1 MPYSRVRLRGLHP
14 DVVYE
19 NIQNGTEN
27 YGDELMN
34 LGLIT
39 TDVTAGEVPG
49 TAVPCTDFES
59 RIYLL
64 KAKEQS

>member
-1 MPYSRVRLRGLHP
+1 MPYRRVQLKGLKA
-14 DVVYE
+14 DTLYE
-19 NIQNGTEN
+19 NTQNNTEN

-39 TDVTAGEVPG
+39 TDVTSGEVVG
-49 TAVPCTDFES
+49 DAVPCTDFES

-64 KAKEQS
+64 KAKEQ

>member
-1 MPYSRVRLRGLHP
+1 
-14 DVVYE
+14 
-19 NIQNGTEN
+19 
-27 YGDELMN
+27 MN

-49 TAVPCTDFES
+49 DAVPCTDFES

-64 KAKEQS
+64 KAKEH